1 MGIEKFFNQLGR
13 ALEGFATAGET
24 SSGALANIL
33 GMAVQDVELKAA
45 FANLKQS
52 VKFLNESDLIDLDAG
67 APDVTKFKDGGDGE
81 GKSID
86 RLFSK
91 KVFTI

>member
-1 MGIEKFFNQLGR
+1 
-13 ALEGFATAGET
+13 
-24 SSGALANIL
+24 
-33 GMAVQDVELKAA
+33 MAVQDVELKAA